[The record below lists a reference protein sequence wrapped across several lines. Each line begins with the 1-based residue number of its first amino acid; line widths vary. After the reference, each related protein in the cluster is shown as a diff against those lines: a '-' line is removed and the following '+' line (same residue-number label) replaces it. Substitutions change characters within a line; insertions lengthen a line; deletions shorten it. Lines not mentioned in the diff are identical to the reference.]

1 MEFKERRKK
10 KFEAAEKFVEKI
22 KKI

>member
-1 MEFKERRKK
+1 MEFEERRKK

>member
-1 MEFKERRKK
+1 MEFEERRKK
-10 KFEAAEKFVEKI
+10 KFEAAKKFVEKI